1 MIKNP
6 LKQTFKNPDV
16 IANKLKLDINLRPQN
31 LSPLNYF
38 EITKEYED
46 QLIN

>member
-6 LKQTFKNPDV
+6 LKQIFGKPDM
-16 IANKLKLDINLRPQN
+16 ILEKLKIDINLRPQN

-38 EITKEYED
+38 EIAKEYED
-46 QLIN
+46 LTN